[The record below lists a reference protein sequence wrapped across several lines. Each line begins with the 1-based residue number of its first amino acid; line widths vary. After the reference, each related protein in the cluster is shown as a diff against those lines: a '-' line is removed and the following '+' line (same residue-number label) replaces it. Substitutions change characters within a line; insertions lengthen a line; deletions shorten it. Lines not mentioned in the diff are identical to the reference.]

1 MGKIRLPWWARAV
14 QYRIDPR
21 GNVELRLYL
30 KPLWRIPQAGR
41 DALLRFCRELCE
53 L

>member
-1 MGKIRLPWWARAV
+1 MGKIKLPWWAKAV
-14 QYRIDPR
+14 QYSVSPVGD
-21 GNVELRLYL
+21 VELRLYL

-41 DALLRFCRELCE
+41 DAFVQFCRDLVA